1 MKGLL
6 YLVILGLICCTNAK
20 ISEGELKQYLND
32 VYEKEASDQCYKVS
46 VAQFDFETDVR
57 NKKKEELTT
66 NLTLEQAA
74 WVKNVWTKYFK
85 DIQPEDYEDPIVRRE
100 LKFLKILGS
109 AALEPKKLEK
119 LNEVNNRMT
128 EIYSTGKICPY
139 KNQKCDL
146 TKEGLNLEPGI
157 ENIMATSKDYDELV
171 YAWTK
176 WRDATGAKMKDLYK
190 TYVEL
195 SNEEARA
202 NNFSDKGEYWR
213 FEYEDP
219 HFIENVDAI
228 WKEVEPL
235 YNELHKYV
243 GNKLKDRYGDKL
255 EMKDGLLPAHVFGN
269 MWAQSWEHLRD
280 LVEPFPKAGQMNVD
294 AQMKK
299 QGYTILE
306 MFKKSDEFY
315 QSLGLFP
322 MEMCYNETAGAM
334 IRKPTDGRDVLC
346 HASAW
351 DFCDKK
357 TFRLKMCTDVT
368 FEDFRT
374 IHHEMGHIQYYLQYK
389 HLPHSF
395 RQGANPA
402 FHEAVGDT
410 MALSVSTPT
419 HLKKIK
425 LLTNFEESYESDINT
440 LMNMALEKIS
450 FLPFGLLIDKWR
462 WDVFSGAVQ
471 PEKWNSHWWHYR
483 TKYQKVKPPV
493 ERSDTKDFDPGAK
506 YHIPGD
512 SQYIAYFVAHILQFQ
527 FYKSLCVEAKQYD
540 PHNKAVPLH
549 RCDFY
554 NSVEAGNKLKAGLSL
569 GSSKH
574 WSETLEIMTGSKS
587 VTAQPLLEYFEPL
600 YKFLKAENEKLSPKI
615 TVNMSTMIIEKFGPN
630 NTRVLFSRKTEIH
643 TDQKM

>member
-1 MKGLL
+1 
-6 YLVILGLICCTNAK
+6 
-20 ISEGELKQYLND
+20 
-32 VYEKEASDQCYKVS
+32 
-46 VAQFDFETDVR
+46 
-57 NKKKEELTT
+57 
-66 NLTLEQAA
+66 
-74 WVKNVWTKYFK
+74 
-85 DIQPEDYEDPIVRRE
+85 
-100 LKFLKILGS
+100 
-109 AALEPKKLEK
+109 
-119 LNEVNNRMT
+119 
-128 EIYSTGKICPY
+128 
-139 KNQKCDL
+139 
-146 TKEGLNLEPGI
+146 
-157 ENIMATSKDYDELV
+157 MATSKDYDELV

-334 IRKPTDGRDVLC
+334 IRKPTDGREVLC

-357 TFRLKMCTDVT
+357 TFRCAPM
-368 FEDFRT
+368 
-374 IHHEMGHIQYYLQYK
+374 
-389 HLPHSF
+389 
-395 RQGANPA
+395 
-402 FHEAVGDT
+402 
-410 MALSVSTPT
+410 
-419 HLKKIK
+419 
-425 LLTNFEESYESDINT
+425 
-440 LMNMALEKIS
+440 
-450 FLPFGLLIDKWR
+450 
-462 WDVFSGAVQ
+462 
-471 PEKWNSHWWHYR
+471 
-483 TKYQKVKPPV
+483 
-493 ERSDTKDFDPGAK
+493 
-506 YHIPGD
+506 
-512 SQYIAYFVAHILQFQ
+512 
-527 FYKSLCVEAKQYD
+527 
-540 PHNKAVPLH
+540 
-549 RCDFY
+549 
-554 NSVEAGNKLKAGLSL
+554 
-569 GSSKH
+569 
-574 WSETLEIMTGSKS
+574 
-587 VTAQPLLEYFEPL
+587 
-600 YKFLKAENEKLSPKI
+600 
-615 TVNMSTMIIEKFGPN
+615 
-630 NTRVLFSRKTEIH
+630 
-643 TDQKM
+643 

>member
-1 MKGLL
+1 MIGLL
-6 YLVILGLICCTNAK
+6 YLVILGLISCTNAK

-32 VYEKEASDQCYKVS
+32 VYEKEASDQCYKVAI
-46 VAQFDFETDVR
+46 AQFDFETDVR

-74 WVKNVWTKYFK
+74 WEKDVWTKYFK
-85 DIQPEDYEDPIVRRE
+85 DILPEDYEDPTIRRE

-146 TKEGLNLEPGI
+146 AKEGLNLEPAI
-157 ENIMATSKDYDELV
+157 ENIMSKSKDYDELV

-213 FEYEDP
+213 FAYEDP
-219 HFIENVDAI
+219 NFIDNVDAI

-255 EMKDGLLPAHVFGN
+255 DMKDDLLPAHVFGN

-280 LVEPFPKAGQMNVD
+280 LVEPFPKAGQMDVD

-299 QGYTILE
+299 QGYTVLE

-322 MEMCYNETAGAM
+322 MEMCYNESAGSM
-334 IRKPTDGRDVLC
+334 IRKPTDGREVLC

-425 LLTNFEESYESDINT
+425 LLTDFEESYESDINT

-483 TKYQKVKPPV
+483 MKYQKVKPPV

-527 FYKSLCVEAKQYD
+527 FYKSLCIEAKQYD
-540 PHNKAVPLH
+540 PHNRAVPLH

-554 NSVEAGNKLKAGLSL
+554 NSIEAGNKLKAGLSL
-569 GSSKH
+569 GSAN
-574 WSETLEIMTGSKS
+574 TGVKRLKS
-587 VTAQPLLEYFEPL
+587 
-600 YKFLKAENEKLSPKI
+600 
-615 TVNMSTMIIEKFGPN
+615 
-630 NTRVLFSRKTEIH
+630 
-643 TDQKM
+643 